1 MKRLILTLFIS
12 TLLSWSVTISAQ
24 ETTEKTAAAKTELT
38 ELTIVEG
45 QHYTRLDKPIK
56 VTTGEKIEVRELFWY
71 GCPHCNRL
79 EPVII
84 NWLKTKPENTEFVPT
99 PAVFSQRWVFH
110 AQAYYT
116 IKTLG
121 IDEVAHP
128 MIFDSIHHKRQPINN
143 LKQLSKFIKANFN
156 IDSDKVKK
164 AFESFSVDSNMR
176 AANAYSL
183 KSGANGVPTVI
194 VDGKFRANVQS
205 AGGNQQLFDVV
216 DQLIVLAES
225 ERKS

>member
-1 MKRLILTLFIS
+1 
-12 TLLSWSVTISAQ
+12 
-24 ETTEKTAAAKTELT
+24 
-38 ELTIVEG
+38 
-45 QHYTRLDKPIK
+45 
-56 VTTGEKIEVRELFWY
+56 
-71 GCPHCNRL
+71 
-79 EPVII
+79 
-84 NWLKTKPENTEFVPT
+84 
-99 PAVFSQRWVFH
+99 
-110 AQAYYT
+110 
-116 IKTLG
+116 
-121 IDEVAHP
+121 
-128 MIFDSIHHKRQPINN
+128 MIFDSIHHKHQPINN